1 MPVHQHGRDK
11 SGCVKATGRRLTQA
25 YRAVTQRLA
34 HYKRRTLAGLF
45 LFALM
50 LRLAYLGLFVGFA
63 SPPEYDGFGYNWLAE
78 GLLAGRGYVN
88 YWGEPTAFRPPVYPL
103 FLAGVYAIT
112 GHSLAAVRLLQ
123 ALLDSVTVLLVY
135 GTARQLFG
143 GRVALLAGLGT
154 ALYPL
159 LIYETGLIIPETL
172 SYTLQFA
179 AIVLLL
185 QMRTGGQRALPL
197 LNGLL
202 IGLTVLARPT
212 AALWALLI
220 LLWIIWPGL
229 LRRRWEKLA
238 LTAAGLAV
246 VFAPWVLRNALA
258 LGAFVPISS
267 NGAVN
272 IWCGNNPL
280 ADGGSVQPTQK
291 TWNGADYPTRGL
303 YGWEGL
309 SEVESNQRFAD
320 QGLTWMRENPA
331 AFARLIPRKLFRLW
345 SPVSYSVQF
354 GRQASGTLVSLAL
367 PPYLAFLALA
377 FAGIYHQRRAWRQTF
392 PLLAIIISINL
403 MVIPYYG
410 ATRYGIPMVM
420 ALIIFAA
427 AALDRTARAATHG
440 VPQMSQS

>member
-1 MPVHQHGRDK
+1 MMVMR
-11 SGCVKATGRRLTQA
+11 RRLAAA
-25 YRAVTQRLA
+25 YLAVTDRLLR
-34 HYKRRTLAGLF
+34 HERRTLALLC
-45 LFALM
+45 LFALL
-50 LRLAYLGLFVGFA
+50 LRLAYIGLFVGFA
-63 SPPEYDGFGYNWLAE
+63 SPPEYDGIGYHQLAE

-88 YWGEPTAFRPPVYPL
+88 YWGEPTAFRPPVYSL

-135 GTARQLFG
+135 GIARQLFG
-143 GRVALLAGLGT
+143 GRVALLAGTGT

-185 QMRTGGQRALPL
+185 QLHTAGHRALPL
-197 LNGLL
+197 LSGLL

-212 AALWALLI
+212 AALWAPLI

-229 LRRRWEKLA
+229 MRRSWEKLA
-238 LTAAGLAV
+238 LTLAGLAV

-280 ADGGSVQPTQK
+280 ADGGSVQPTQE

-303 YGWEGL
+303 HGWAGL

-320 QGLTWMRENPA
+320 RGLAWIRENPA
-331 AFARLIPRKLFRLW
+331 MFARLIPKKLARLW

-354 GRQASGTLVSLAL
+354 GRQASGALVALAL
-367 PPYLAFLALA
+367 PPYLVFLALA
-377 FAGIYHQRRAWRQTF
+377 FAGIYRHRRAWRQTF
-392 PLLAIIISINL
+392 PLLAVVISVNL

-410 ATRYGIPMVM
+410 ATRYGIPMVV
-420 ALIIFAA
+420 ALILFAA
-427 AALDRTARAATHG
+427 VALDRATQAAARNLAQRG
-440 VPQMSQS
+440 